1 MSAPPRRPFAPG
13 LGLVLHLALTLA
25 LLNLLLAFAGGLQR
39 LGGLP
44 TGLSF
49 IARQA
54 LQHHGMLM
62 LGGFFATLIALERA
76 AALGRGFAVPL
87 MCGLAGPALLV
98 GLPDLALG
106 LWTAASLGLFALYLW
121 AGHSRACSLPLAI
134 EASACLPLL
143 LAVVA
148 QAQTADFALRW
159 NGSLFLLLTIAGE
172 HRELCRL
179 LPLGPMARHSF
190 LMVWAGLLASG
201 ALSLWKPAMA
211 DRLAWPLLL
220 ALALWLLAFDIARRQ
235 WRAKA
240 WAGHTARCLLLGYAW
255 AAAAALA
262 GLLGLPLLAW
272 HWLWLGFVMAMV
284 FGHAPIMLPAL
295 LRLHPRYSPWALAPL
310 GLMAISLLLRA
321 LGQQGLAAS
330 LLPWVAWLHGLALLS
345 FGLLMVGLSPQTP
358 QGKQDR

>member
-1 MSAPPRRPFAPG
+1 MKSIERRPLPTG
-13 LGLVLHLALTLA
+13 LRLALPLA
-25 LLNLLLAFAGGLQR
+25 VLNLLLALGGGLQR

-44 TGLSF
+44 AGPSF
-49 IARQA
+49 IAGQA
-54 LQHHGMLM
+54 LQYHGMLM

-87 MCGLAGPALLV
+87 MCGLAGPALV
-98 GLPDLALG
+98 AGQPGLALG
-106 LWTAASLGLFALYLW
+106 LWAGAALGLLALYLW
-121 AGHSRACSLPLAI
+121 AGHSRAWSLPLAI
-134 EASACLPLL
+134 EASATLPLL
-143 LAVVA
+143 LAVVS
-148 QAQTADFALRW
+148 QAQGADFALRW

-172 HRELCRL
+172 RRELCRL
-179 LPLGPMARHSF
+179 LPLGPLARHSF
-190 LMVWAGLLASG
+190 LLLWAALLASG
-201 ALSLWKPAMA
+201 ALSLWQPALA

-220 ALALWLLAFDIARRQ
+220 ALAGWLLVCDIARRQ
-235 WRAKA
+235 WRAQA

-255 AAAAALA
+255 AAAAGLA

-321 LGQQGLAAS
+321 LGQQRLAAS
-330 LLPWVAWLHGLALLS
+330 LLPWAAWLHALALLG
-345 FGLLMVGLSPQTP
+345 FGLLMAGLCRRLQ
-358 QGKQDR
+358 R

>member
-1 MSAPPRRPFAPG
+1 MNATARRPLPTG
-13 LGLVLHLALTLA
+13 LRLALPLA
-25 LLNLLLAFAGGLQR
+25 LLNLLLALAGGLQR

-44 TGLSF
+44 TSLSF
-49 IARQA
+49 IPQQA

-62 LGGFFATLIALERA
+62 LGGFFATLISLERA

-87 MCGLAGPALLV
+87 TCGLAGPALLAGQT
-98 GLPDLALG
+98 GLAQGLWAAAALG
-106 LWTAASLGLFALYLW
+106 LLGLYLW
-121 AGHSRACSLPLAI
+121 AGHSRAWSLPLAI
-134 EASACLPLL
+134 EASASLPLL
-143 LAVVA
+143 LAVA
-148 QAQTADFALRW
+148 AQTPGADFALRW

-172 HRELCRL
+172 RRELCRL
-179 LPLGPMARHSF
+179 LPLSAMARRSF
-190 LMVWAGLLASG
+190 LMLWAALLATG
-201 ALSLWKPAMA
+201 ALSLWQPGLAA
-211 DRLAWPLLL
+211 RLAWPLLL
-220 ALALWLLAFDIARRQ
+220 ALALWLLLFDIARHQ

-295 LRLHPRYSPWALAPL
+295 LRLQPRYSPWALAPL
-310 GLMAISLLLRA
+310 GLMAMSLLLRA

-330 LLPWVAWLHGLALLS
+330 LLLPGAAWLHGLALLA
-345 FGLLMVGLSPQTP
+345 FALLMAGLCRRPQ
-358 QGKQDR
+358 R